1 MNSNKIGVFGEK
13 IAERYLKKK
22 GYKILDRNY
31 SERFISGPQKGE
43 IDIIAKAQ
51 DTICFVEVKTLSR
64 VRGGRTSA
72 SFPEEKVDFR
82 KQRKIIKMAERWLRD
97 KKIPLESKWQIDV
110 ISVIVDVKEKKA
122 KVRHLKNATPY

>member
-1 MNSNKIGVFGEK
+1 MNSNKISVFGEK

-43 IDIIAKAQ
+43 IDIIAKDK
-51 DTICFVEVKTLSR
+51 DTICFVEVKTLRSIQGK
-64 VRGGRTSA
+64 VI
-72 SFPEEKVDFR
+72 FPEEKVDFR

-97 KKIPLESKWQIDV
+97 KKISLESKWQIDV

-122 KVRHLKNATPY
+122 KVRHLKNAAPY